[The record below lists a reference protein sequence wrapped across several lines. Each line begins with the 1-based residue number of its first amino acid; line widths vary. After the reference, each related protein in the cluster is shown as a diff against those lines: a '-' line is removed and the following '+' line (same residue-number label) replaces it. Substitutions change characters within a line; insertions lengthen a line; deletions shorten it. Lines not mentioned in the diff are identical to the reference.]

1 MIRKKKYNRDII
13 VQYNI
18 KRNNFYNE
26 HLPLLISK
34 NLVKKFKKFDILNS
48 IFPKKGSLYQ

>member
-34 NLVKKFKKFDILNS
+34 NLVKKI
-48 IFPKKGSLYQ
+48 